1 MTIFIFIAI
10 LFTIGVAVTV
20 GLVMPK
26 KTMVINSEVVID
38 LPKEAVWDYVRL
50 LRNQEQY
57 NTWILQDPNIKMKY
71 SGTDGTPGFVA
82 AWQSK
87 TRMGNGEQVITKVY
101 EGEGYE
107 SELHFENHENITY
120 TKVML
125 ESVDGG
131 KTKVS
136 MVMSATP
143 SFPMN
148 IMMPMMQKVL
158 KKNMDENSAKLKAI
172 LES

>member
-10 LFTIGVAVTV
+10 LFTIGVAFTV

-26 KTMVINSEVVID
+26 KTMVISSEVVID

-50 LRNQEQY
+50 LRNQEHY

-82 AWQSK
+82 GWESK

-125 ESVDGG
+125 ESVDQS

-136 MVMSATP
+136 TVMSATP

-148 IMMPMMQKVL
+148 VMMPVMQKVL

>member
-1 MTIFIFIAI
+1 
-10 LFTIGVAVTV
+10 
-20 GLVMPK
+20 
-26 KTMVINSEVVID
+26 
-38 LPKEAVWDYVRL
+38 
-50 LRNQEQY
+50 
-57 NTWILQDPNIKMKY
+57 MKY

-82 AWQSK
+82 GWESK

-125 ESVDGG
+125 ESVDQS

-136 MVMSATP
+136 TVMSATP

-148 IMMPMMQKVL
+148 VMMPVMQKVL